1 MLQTEAQLG
10 KRKGNMNCDWSI
22 LPNKTDSITVSLKTS
37 YYFSKLW
44 GKQRRIFS
52 KNIVFVQDQLL
63 AKDQIIKSLLE
74 RQTAILDN
82 LAEQKH
88 EWNNQQQAVSLRE
101 SSESSPTDFL
111 QQQ

>member
-1 MLQTEAQLG
+1 
-10 KRKGNMNCDWSI
+10 MNCDWSI
-22 LPNKTDSITVSLKTS
+22 LPNKTDSITS
-37 YYFSKLW
+37 YHFPKLW

-52 KNIVFVQDQLL
+52 KIVFVQDQLL

-88 EWNNQQQAVSLRE
+88 EWNDQQQAVSLHE